1 MFLTKA
7 ELKTVSTVQNID
19 LIVNNDETIVETI
32 IQECVDVM
40 HTYLFKYYDADAI
53 FAKEGQERSRII
65 IKYLKDLSIYE
76 IYMRRSKQAN
86 AVVEKRQEEAMIW
99 LEKVAKGEIVPDLP
113 KKMIDTDGDGEVD
126 AATPFM
132 KLGSR
137 KSYKNHF

>member
-32 IQECVDVM
+32 IQECIDVM

-53 FAKEGQERSRII
+53 FAKEGEQRSRII

-99 LEKVAKGEIVPDLP
+99 LEKVAKGEIVPNLP
-113 KKMIDTDGDGEVD
+113 KKMIDTDDDGEVD

>member
-1 MFLTKA
+1 MFITKA
-7 ELKTVSTVQNID
+7 ELKTVSTVEVID
-19 LIVNNDETIVETI
+19 LITNSDATIVDI
-32 IQECVDVM
+32 IIEECIEVM

-53 FAKEGQERSRII
+53 FAATGVDRKKII
-65 IKYLKDLSIYE
+65 MKYLKDLVIYE

-86 AVVEKRQEEAMIW
+86 AVVEKRQEEAMLW

-113 KKMIDTDGDGEVD
+113 KKMVDTDDDGEVD
-126 AATPFM
+126 AAAAFM

>member
-1 MFLTKA
+1 MFLTQA
-7 ELKTVSTVQNID
+7 ELKTVSTVENIN
-19 LIVNNDETIVETI
+19 LIVNNDEEIVNTI
-32 IQECVDVM
+32 IQECIDVM

-53 FAKEGQERSRII
+53 FAKEGEQRSRII

-132 KLGSR
+132 KFGSR

>member
-1 MFLTKA
+1 MFITKP
-7 ELKTVSTVQNID
+7 ELNTVSTVEIID
-19 LIVNNDETIVETI
+19 LITNSDPQIVNTI
-32 IQECVDVM
+32 IEECIEVM

-53 FAKEGQERSRII
+53 FAAVGAERSKII
-65 IKYLKDLSIYE
+65 MKYLKDLVIYE

-86 AVVEKRQEEAMIW
+86 AVVEKRQEEAMLW

-113 KKMIDTDGDGEVD
+113 KKMVDTDEDGEVD
-126 AATPFM
+126 AAATFM